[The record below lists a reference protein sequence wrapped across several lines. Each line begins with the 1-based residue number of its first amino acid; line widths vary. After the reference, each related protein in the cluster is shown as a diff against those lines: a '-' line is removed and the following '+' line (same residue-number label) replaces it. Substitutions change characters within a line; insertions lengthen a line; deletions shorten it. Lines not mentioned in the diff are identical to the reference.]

1 MPFSFIF
8 ATAYHKVI
16 GYNALTSNNFSKVI
30 DSHSVTY
37 SEANSQSSSDM
48 TG

>member
-16 GYNALTSNNFSKVI
+16 GYNALTSNDFYKVV
-30 DSHSVTY
+30 DSHSVIY
-37 SEANSQSSSDM
+37 SEANSQSSSGM